1 MATEYLPNQP
11 ISFIND
17 LDTCA
22 SPSAKYVQI
31 VDTNDVSQF
40 QFKVTYCDTSCND
53 IFNYGEISL
62 GEDWSYTINGY
73 CKSGIGTSTLQ
84 VPMADITTGLTYI
97 KITIL
102 SITGTLEVYVA
113 GNDGNEQL
121 GYISAPGTYEFY
133 INVQTT
139 YPVLYF
145 SPVTETT
152 TACVDLTTGSASL
165 ACPIDLGYVVQIRD
179 ADGNYITTVSN
190 TERTVS
196 ANYLTY
202 SLNWADLGVSSGCV
216 TVCIADPC
224 LNTGGQFNNQV
235 LDITPS
241 EVNSGGSGFYTNPD
255 WLNFYYTDADEFGT
269 GDLTYDITP
278 AGSCYD
284 ICFTIS
290 ANSAGARMKIINGAW
305 ESGWIS
311 SPDDYCISIPNYD
324 NTYPLILSFESFYN
338 DEAVHLVEVFN
349 FTMYACDSAFI
360 CDCCSVPL
368 KIGSYDCTHL
378 VKAYCDKDALG
389 FKFCNSQFVPQI
401 RLYSKLVRASYQTTR
416 ESFEDSAGNKNTIYF
431 KRRRSKNFR
440 VDPAVAEYVHDY
452 LSTLSGYDHMFIDN
466 HEYFVDDDEYQVSYP
481 SRNDIE
487 AIVSINVSE
496 KIQLTENKNCGTSCD
511 PTYEWPTT
519 AKSCNC

>member
-22 SPSAKYVQI
+22 SPTSKYVQI
-31 VDTNDVSQF
+31 ADINDVNQF

-62 GEDWSYTINGY
+62 GEDWSYTIDGY
-73 CKSGIGTSTLQ
+73 CKAGLGTSSLQ
-84 VPMADITTGLTYI
+84 IPMADITTGLTYI
-97 KITIL
+97 KVTIL
-102 SITGTLEVYVA
+102 SINGTLELNVA
-113 GNDGNEQL
+113 GNDAAELL

-145 SPVTETT
+145 NPVTTET
-152 TACVDLTTGSASL
+152 TACVDLTTGLSL
-165 ACPIDLGYVVQIRD
+165 ACPINLDYVVQIRD
-179 ADGNYITTVSN
+179 TDGNYIATVSPLQ
-190 TERTVS
+190 RTVS
-196 ANYLTY
+196 SNYLTY
-202 SLNWADLGVSSGCV
+202 SLNWANLGITSGCV

-224 LNTGGQFNNQV
+224 LNTNGQFDNPLN
-235 LDITPS
+235 DITPS
-241 EVNSGGSGFYTNPD
+241 EVNSGGSGFITNPD
-255 WLNFYYTDADEFGT
+255 WVNFYYADEDEFGT
-269 GDLTYDITP
+269 GELTYDINP
-278 AGSCYD
+278 GLSCYN

-290 ANSAGARMKIINGAW
+290 PASAGARMKIVNGLW
-305 ESGWIS
+305 ESSWIS
-311 SPDDYCISIPNYD
+311 SPDDYCINIPAYD
-324 NTYPLILSFESFYN
+324 NSYPLILSFESFYN
-338 DEAVHLVEVFN
+338 DEAIHLVEVFN
-349 FTMYACDSAFI
+349 LTMTACNQSYI
-360 CDCCSVPL
+360 CDCCSAPI
-368 KIGSYDCTHL
+368 KIGSYECTHV
-378 VKAYCDKDALG
+378 VKSYCDKDALG
-389 FKFCNSQFVPQI
+389 FKFCNSTFVPQI
-401 RLYSKLVRASYQTTR
+401 RLSSKLVRASYQTTR

-496 KIQLTENKNCGTSCD
+496 KVQLTENKNCGSDCT